1 MGLGALSCPVA
12 SPIVARPLR
21 PHGPLPLEVDGFLM
35 KHKLF
40 LTVLIFCFGLWPN
53 LVSGEIYQWV
63 DKDGVLHF
71 TDGPPPPGAERVEGL
86 SETPP
91 DEPQSKAGP
100 AKHENAGA
108 VGQGETGPT
117 EGEDAGPVVENGNKS
132 TYRDDYWQ
140 RKGWGND
147 TTGTNGPGAAQR
159 GENPPPPDQGNTD
172 ATEGGENAPTER
184 KVD

>member
-1 MGLGALSCPVA
+1 
-12 SPIVARPLR
+12 
-21 PHGPLPLEVDGFLM
+21 M
-35 KHKLF
+35 KFRILF
-40 LTVLIFCFGLWPN
+40 GVVILIFGLAAG
-53 LVSGEIYQWV
+53 LDAGEIYQWV

-91 DEPQSKAGP
+91 DEPQSKTGP

-108 VGQGETGPT
+108 VGQGEPVPT
-117 EGEDAGPVVENGNKS
+117 EGEDPGSVEENGNKS
-132 TYRDDYWQ
+132 SSRDDYWN

-147 TTGTNGPGAAQR
+147 TTGAGGPGATAK
-159 GENPPPPDQGNTD
+159 GENPPPPDQENTD
-172 ATEGGENAPTER
+172 AIGGDENAPAER